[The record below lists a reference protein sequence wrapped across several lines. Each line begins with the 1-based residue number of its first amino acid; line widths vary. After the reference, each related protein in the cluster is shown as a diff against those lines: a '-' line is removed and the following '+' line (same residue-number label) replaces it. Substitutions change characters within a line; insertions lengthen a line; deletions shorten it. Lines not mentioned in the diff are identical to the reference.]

1 MKEGQGENLGVLLIT
16 DTKKILKRE
25 YLKQTSSYQGS
36 YKIKVYKRIS
46 SQNCISYFYFHQS
59 LFWSSALLPITSKR
73 SGVCKIGCKFMVL
86 VFLIILYF
94 SVSSLSTFGFTF
106 PYFHFENT
114 AYFLLLA
121 ALSLIIFL
129 SDFLSY
135 SHLNHEIND
144 SHFSSIHSHLTKCVY
159 IFFS

>member
-1 MKEGQGENLGVLLIT
+1 MKEGQGENLGLLLIT
-16 DTKKILKRE
+16 DTKKVLKRK
-25 YLKQTSSYQGS
+25 YLKQTSSYQCS

-46 SQNCISYFYFHQS
+46 QNYISYFYFHQS
-59 LFWSSALLPITSKR
+59 LFWSSAPLPITSKR
-73 SGVCKIGCKFMVL
+73 SGVCKIVCKFMVL
-86 VFLIILYF
+86 VFLTTLQF

-135 SHLNHEIND
+135 SHLNHAIND
-144 SHFSSIHSHLTKCVY
+144 NHFSSIHFHLTKCVY
-159 IFFS
+159 IYIFS